1 MYAFMHVDY
10 EKMSV
15 EDHFTA
21 TEMFVDNYKKMSTT
35 GPVPK
40 HWLGF
45 SYISS
50 EDNELDQIFDDT
62 ELEKPDHNIFAK

>member
-1 MYAFMHVDY
+1 MHAFMYVDP
-10 EKMSV
+10 ETIPV

-40 HWLGF
+40 NWLGF
-45 SYISS
+45 SYIRS
-50 EDNELDQIFDDT
+50 EYYGLDQNFDDT
-62 ELEKPDHNIFAK
+62 